1 MNITEDKKMEFK
13 KILRTMTTRLNI
25 EEIKAGLFYGIEI
38 NKYELNHNLIDNE
51 AKNIVLI

>member
-1 MNITEDKKMEFK
+1 MEFK

-51 AKNIVLI
+51 TKNIVLI